1 MVLTR
6 VETIDCQRPL
16 HDPNLYGLG
25 HGLRAANV
33 RLIEKVTVRPSPF
46 LPTPS
51 RIDFALVNK
60 SLEIHLQ
67 KAVISKQQAG
77 ATEPGQRDYVRI
89 VGLANPRILNSFS
102 LCIHPGIVEIYSS
115 SDSIAA

>member
-1 MVLTR
+1 M
-6 VETIDCQRPL
+6 
-16 HDPNLYGLG
+16 
-25 HGLRAANV
+25 
-33 RLIEKVTVRPSPF
+33 RPSPF

-115 SDSIAA
+115 SGQYRRLKPILEIYLSAKFTSQLATHNQLAAPS